1 MASGNARDLVA
12 LKVSLEQIPALKCE
26 LQKLLDRLAFG
37 ANRPDENAANLR
49 RLHCGICWSGEIFS
63 VRFIPSGVI
72 SKAQE

>member
-37 ANRPDENAANLR
+37 ANRPDESAQPESLAAR
-49 RLHCGICWSGEIFS
+49 VQAE
-63 VRFIPSGVI
+63 VREMPEL
-72 SKAQE
+72 AAR